1 MSCSSATATRLGVGH
16 AVHFAGSARTFPAA
30 VLRARARVSERATRR
45 RRSGAGCGTAEVKS
59 GTTHLKARRRTLE
72 LFRMEMWRCGDH

>member
-30 VLRARARVSERATRR
+30 VLRARACIGASDTSASER
-45 RRSGAGCGTAEVKS
+45 SGMWNGRGEEWHYAFEGEETDAGAI
-59 GTTHLKARRRTLE
+59 
-72 LFRMEMWRCGDH
+72 